1 MNIFSWSGS
10 CFYFWRSSLG
20 GGRFFASC
28 KLYLR
33 HFFVSSIFFLG
44 WTAGVACPL
53 YTDTGGKILRLQV
66 AEKQIRDK
74 SRHSK
79 RDLCLGRVECRLTFC
94 FSATRNLYTD
104 FFQQC
109 LYIKDTPFPLYS
121 FGKIYFI
128 EKKEVPGIEIV
139 CWCKKPATTRR
150 APRVKKTATPW
161 KWIRESGSWMAF
173 YLVILRLL
181 FGSDFF
187 EGFGNF
193 FFRSRCKQ
201 AYNHIHNDCY
211 NESRK

>member
-1 MNIFSWSGS
+1 MI
-10 CFYFWRSSLG
+10 RRAA
-20 GGRFFASC
+20 GRFFQFAKYIPGASFWIVC
-28 KLYLR
+28 FSTDEQPGALV
-33 HFFVSSIFFLG
+33 HF
-44 WTAGVACPL
+44 

-139 CWCKKPATTRR
+139 CKMQ
-150 APRVKKTATPW
+150 KTCHHP
-161 KWIRESGSWMAF
+161 ESSFKNKNSCHSMKI
-173 YLVILRLL
+173 Y
-181 FGSDFF
+181 S
-187 EGFGNF
+187 
-193 FFRSRCKQ
+193 
-201 AYNHIHNDCY
+201 
-211 NESRK
+211 